1 VSVVV
6 VVEPEAP
13 SATLVVLLVLA
24 VVLTATSGG
33 VLFAFSSF
41 VTSGLA
47 RLDAADGA
55 AAMQSLNITAVRPA
69 FMSVFFGAAVIGV
82 AAAVVAYTEGFPA
95 VLPALGAAVYLAGVI
110 GVTAVVNVP
119 LNSRLAAVPADEA
132 ARSGL
137 WEEYLRRWTA
147 ANHVRSLAG
156 ALAAA
161 LVVLSLVV

>member
-1 VSVVV
+1 MFLVD
-6 VVEPEAP
+6 PGAP
-13 SATLVVLLVLA
+13 SVTLIVLLVLA

-41 VTSGLA
+41 VMPGLA

-55 AAMQSLNITAVRPA
+55 AAMQSLNITAVRPP
-69 FMSVFFGAAVIGV
+69 FMSVFFGAAVIDV
-82 AAAVVAYTEGFPA
+82 IAAAVAFAEGFPA
-95 VLPALGAAVYLAGVI
+95 VLPAFAAAVYLAGVI

-119 LNSRLAAVPADEA
+119 LNNRLAAVPAGEA

-137 WEEYLRRWTA
+137 WHEYLRRWTA
-147 ANHVRSLAG
+147 ANHVRSLAA

-161 LVVLSLVV
+161 LFVVSMLV